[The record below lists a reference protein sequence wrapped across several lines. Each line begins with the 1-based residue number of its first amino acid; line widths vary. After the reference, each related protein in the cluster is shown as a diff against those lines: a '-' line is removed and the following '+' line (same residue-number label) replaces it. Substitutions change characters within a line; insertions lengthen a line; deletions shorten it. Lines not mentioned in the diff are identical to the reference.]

1 VLQWGLLPKQYIEN
15 ALALK
20 NMEGRLSEIGQK
32 LLPRKYASVPMRNG
46 YRPKLDYSSL
56 LSPEAAN
63 IYQQLIGIRWTV
75 KLGRIDIHLAVT
87 LLSSYMMSPRE
98 GHLIEVLRIFSY
110 LKYNA
115 NSTIIFDHFPVNWD
129 EEAFSKHDWSTFYAD
144 AKEKLPPNMP
154 EARGNPVQVNCFTDA
169 DHAGRR
175 ITRKSHTGIII
186 FVNRAPVIWYS
197 KAQNTIEF

>member
-1 VLQWGLLPKQYIEN
+1 LVKRKFWYKPTYSKPKTSN
-15 ALALK
+15 
-20 NMEGRLSEIGQK
+20 
-32 LLPRKYASVPMRNG
+32 
-46 YRPKLDYSSL
+46 RP
-56 LSPEAAN
+56 P
-63 IYQQLIGIRWTV
+63 
-75 KLGRIDIHLAVT
+75 
-87 LLSSYMMSPRE
+87 
-98 GHLIEVLRIFSY
+98 LR
-110 LKYNA
+110 A
-115 NSTIIFDHFPVNWD
+115 IIFDHFPVNWD